1 MRERAKILCIL
12 LRDSDRL
19 QDEKIKALK
28 AKSRLANSNFVSFGS
43 NNGGGGGG
51 GGGSSNGSTIDQH
64 KQQQRLQSSPI
75 GISSLIR
82 SGSLPSRCKSPHRS
96 FPDRNNPPD
105 ALGCPQTEGEEHIQL
120 QLALA
125 ISKEEHER
133 EIDRRRDEE
142 AREQTKIE
150 MALEQSRLEEV
161 RQIILY

>member
-1 MRERAKILCIL
+1 MLCVL

-43 NNGGGGGG
+43 N
-51 GGGSSNGSTIDQH
+51 GSSNGAIDQH
-64 KQQQRLQSSPI
+64 KQQRLQSSPI

-82 SGSLPSRCKSPHRS
+82 SGSLPNRCKSPQRS
-96 FPDRNNPPD
+96 FPERNYPD
-105 ALGCPQTEGEEHIQL
+105 ILGCPQTEGEEHIQL

-133 EIDRRRDEE
+133 EVSRRRDEE
-142 AREQTKIE
+142 AREQAKIE
-150 MALEQSRLEEV
+150 MALEQSRLDEV
-161 RQIILY
+161 SQRVH